1 MAGNSIRRKLK
12 MANVILITG
21 GGSGMGQLAARN
33 FARRGWKVAALDINE
48 LGLAE
53 TRKGN
58 ESCIETWIADIT
70 DARAVND
77 AVERIESRLG
87 PIHTVYNC
95 AAIMPFGKLTEQ
107 DPSLQHKMMAI
118 NYGGLVNV
126 VRATM
131 PRMVARRVG
140 VFVSFASLAGVIPV
154 LLTGAY
160 SATKAAV
167 ATYTEVLHHENRD
180 SGVHVCCVFPP
191 IVNTPLLK
199 QGKDSAWPKMLENQ
213 GEPIQPQQVLDKIDK
228 GVARGEYA
236 IYPGKMT
243 RIGVLMRR
251 LFPALVWKQVH
262 QTEGW

>member
-1 MAGNSIRRKLK
+1 MSK
-12 MANVILITG
+12 VILVTG

-33 FARRGWKVAALDINE
+33 FAARGWKVAALDVNQV
-48 LGLAE
+48 GLAE

-58 ESCIETWIADIT
+58 EAGIDVWTVDIT
-70 DARAVND
+70 DAQAVNT
-77 AVERIESRLG
+77 AIAEVETRLG

-95 AAIMPFGKLTEQ
+95 AAIMPFGKLIEQ
-107 DPSLQHKMMAI
+107 DTAIQHRMMTI
-118 NYGGLVNV
+118 NYGGLVNIA
-126 VRATM
+126 RATM
-131 PRMVARRVG
+131 PRLVARRSG

-199 QGKDSAWPKMLENQ
+199 QGRDSAWPKMLENQ
-213 GEPIQPQQVLDKIDK
+213 GEPIGPQEVLDRIDE
-228 GVARGEYA
+228 GVARRQYA
-236 IYPGKMT
+236 IYPGKQT
-243 RIGVLMRR
+243 RLGTLMRR

-262 QTEGW
+262 QVEGW